1 MYEAFKAG
9 FINGHLLVTNYKEE
23 QIERSFKNYFQD
35 AQILEVKHL
44 TISNEIR

>member
-9 FINGHLLVTNYKEE
+9 FKNGHLLVTNYKEE
-23 QIERSFKNYFQD
+23 QIEKSFKNHFQD